1 MVTTQTNVIQ
11 ATTPFSLVKEKDEH
25 QSVKFIDKH
34 LAWYCQLIIVT
45 SIWDTTKLL
54 TVILT
59 DMLMS

>member
-45 SIWDTTKLL
+45 SI
-54 TVILT
+54 
-59 DMLMS
+59 